1 MKGLKCTTSNCE
13 FNEGFHCKAGVVNI
27 DKRGNCI
34 TRIKRENGVIEQ
46 EFVNMEVSSEFN
58 YSDNEDT
65 LIKCNSTD
73 CSYNKCFKCAADFIN
88 VGEKLLSTKCKTR
101 TKE

>member
-73 CSYNKCFKCAADFIN
+73 CSYNKCFKCSADFIS

>member
-34 TRIKRENGVIEQ
+34 TRIKRENASIKGW
-46 EFVNMEVSSEFN
+46 EFN
-58 YSDNEDT
+58 
-65 LIKCNSTD
+65 L
-73 CSYNKCFKCAADFIN
+73 CFDGYMC
-88 VGEKLLSTKCKTR
+88 
-101 TKE
+101 

>member
-34 TRIKRENGVIEQ
+34 TRIKRENGVP
-46 EFVNMEVSSEFN
+46 VRSSL
-58 YSDNEDT
+58 T
-65 LIKCNSTD
+65 ILTMKI
-73 CSYNKCFKCAADFIN
+73 
-88 VGEKLLSTKCKTR
+88 LLSNATAQIVAITNALNAQL
-101 TKE
+101 TL